1 MGADE
6 AKIELILAS
15 GNEFKL
21 REIGEILGR
30 LGVLS
35 SFYLRGLGALGLDMD
50 GIVEDGASFEANA
63 YIKARGIEERVLA
76 QRSGVQ
82 LKIHAMSNAG
92 VEKGIHSTKG
102 AEVESKMDSMSNAG
116 VQSKIYST
124 KGASPKSP
132 PLRGYLILSDDSGLV
147 IDALDGYPGIYSARF
162 GSSLCYL
169 HPRLLYHGV
178 ESALPSIERACK
190 ENALLESPL
199 YENMVIVKEIFAF
212 NNMDASKAHY
222 YASMVTLGEVDGSH
236 IDVVKSGVLAG
247 EVRMGKDAYG
257 KDIDASIDEASHE
270 GSDTKRHDI
279 KRRISHTPS
288 FGYDPFFYPVYEG
301 RISSISIA
309 KIANKQGFSHRY
321 LALSALISQ
330 LLALGVIKRDKG

>member
-76 QRSGVQ
+76 QRSG
-82 LKIHAMSNAG
+82 AG

-102 AEVESKMDSMSNAG
+102 AEVESKIDSTLGADKG
-116 VQSKIYST
+116 VQSKIHST

-222 YASMVTLGEVDGSH
+222 YASMVALGEVDGSH

-257 KDIDASIDEASHE
+257 KDIDEASHE
-270 GSDTKRHDI
+270 GSDTKRSDT

-330 LLALGVIKRDKG
+330 LLALGVIKRDGG